1 MAFLLNGLGAVLAPL
16 QKELGVTRGDVALYP
31 SLFAAG
37 LVVVGLTG
45 GSLVAR
51 FGRAI
56 VLRLSIGGMVVGG
69 LLFAVPGR
77 IPTRV
82 GVALIGLG
90 AALLVQLVPALLA
103 AMHREAATAAV
114 GEVNSLASAASVLA
128 PLGVAAGLSAGL
140 GWRAGYVGPSLL
152 VLVAVAVPLSRLALP
167 ASPVVVLGADE
178 KAAPQLGRWLD
189 LVIAVSIEFCMIFWA
204 ASAVAE
210 WHGASP
216 AEAPAVASLFL
227 VGMAICR
234 AFAAPITMRVREPS
248 ILIRASTVVAA
259 VGFALF
265 WLAPGI
271 ALAGAG
277 LAVTGLG
284 VGLLY
289 PTTISRLIAAW
300 PHAPDRAS
308 ARAAL
313 GSGVAIGGAPFV
325 LGRLSDAIGLR
336 GAYLIVPVLLILL
349 VLRGA
354 LPLRGSGR
362 AVEALD
368 DLDHGQPKPSG
379 AKRPGNHGEDGPQQL
394 HVGLNGS
401 KAGTVTPE
409 FNRGRINERA
419 LSPYAREQIGPAAQ
433 LPL

>member
-16 QKELGVTRGDVALYP
+16 QKELGVTRGDVAFYP

-51 FGRAI
+51 FGRAT
-56 VLRLSIGGMVVGG
+56 VLRLSIGGMVIGG

-77 IPTRV
+77 LPSLS
-82 GVALIGLG
+82 GVALVGLG
-90 AALLVQLVPALLA
+90 AALLIQLVPALLT
-103 AMHREAATAAV
+103 AMHRAAATAAV

-128 PLGVAAGLSAGL
+128 PLAVAAAISAGL
-140 GWRAGYVGPSLL
+140 GWRAGYLGPSLI
-152 VLVAVAVPLSRLALP
+152 VLVAVAFPLSRLALP
-167 ASPVVVLGADE
+167 PSPIATLGSAE
-178 KAAPQLGRWLD
+178 KAAPLLGRWLD

-204 ASAVAE
+204 ASALAE
-210 WHGASP
+210 WHGATL
-216 AEAPAVASLFL
+216 AEAPALASLFL

-234 AFAAPITMRVREPS
+234 GLATPITLRVRQPAT
-248 ILIRASTVVAA
+248 LIRASTLVAA
-259 VGFALF
+259 LGFAMF

-271 ALAGAG
+271 ALAAAG

-284 VGLLY
+284 VALLY
-289 PTTISRLIAAW
+289 PTTVSRLIAAW

-308 ARAAL
+308 AWAAL
-313 GSGVAIGGAPFV
+313 GSGVAIGSAPFV
-325 LGRLSDAIGLR
+325 LGRLSDGIGLR
-336 GAYLIVPVLLILL
+336 GAYLIVPVLLALL
-349 VLRGA
+349 MLRGA
-354 LPLRGSGR
+354 LPLRGSGG

-379 AKRPGNHGEDGPQQL
+379 AERPGNHGEDGPQQL
-394 HVGLNGS
+394 HIGLNGS

-409 FNRGRINERA
+409 FNRGRINETA
-419 LSPYAREQIGPAAQ
+419 LSPYARVQIGPAAR